1 MSDVSVHADAHDA
14 REHDHHAVNYMAK
27 FWWLVG
33 LTVTEVGVAV
43 ASHKVAGFP
52 GWLTLAL
59 LAGLAGWKAGIV
71 LNHFM
76 HLKQENRAMH
86 LVVAFPAA
94 LIVVLVTLFLM
105 DGYFLHRG
113 F

>member
-1 MSDVSVHADAHDA
+1 MTHAADAA
-14 REHDHHAVNYMAK
+14 DHHETNYMAK
-27 FWWLVG
+27 FYWLVG
-33 LTVTEVGVAV
+33 LTLAEVGVAV
-43 ASHKVAGFP
+43 AAHMIAGFP
-52 GWLTLAL
+52 TALTLIL
-59 LAGLAGWKAGIV
+59 LSLLAGWKAGIV